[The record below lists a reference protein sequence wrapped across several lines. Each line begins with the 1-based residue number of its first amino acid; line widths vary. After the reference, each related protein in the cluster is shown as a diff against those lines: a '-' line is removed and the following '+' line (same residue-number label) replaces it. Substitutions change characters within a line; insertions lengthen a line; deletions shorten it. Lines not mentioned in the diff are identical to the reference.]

1 MKNITKTALIAII
14 LLTAAFFIIKK
25 CSRNTFQALP
35 VKASGDTLTIAIE
48 YSPIGMYIDNDSLA
62 GLNYDIAEEIF
73 SRTNKPVKIIPVT
86 GFNVGKQLLYDK
98 DVDIFI
104 PDAAV
109 TGELKNDFCFTHPVY
124 IDTQVLVCST
134 DSTGEFNVSQLAKD
148 TVWVSY
154 DSPFA
159 SRLSNLAKEIG
170 DTIYIT
176 EDKDI
181 GSEGLLLKISEGE
194 INKAVVNRRLA
205 NKMIKDKNL
214 NIRIAGEI
222 SFNQFQSWMLLKE
235 NQSLCDSINEYI
247 SSFKSSSGYED
258 IMGKYN

>member
-1 MKNITKTALIAII
+1 MKKIPNIAFIALI
-14 LLTAAFFIIKK
+14 LLTATFFIIKK
-25 CSRNTFQALP
+25 CSRHTFQESP
-35 VKASGDTLTIAIE
+35 IKASGDTLTIAIE
-48 YSPIGMYIDNDSLA
+48 YSPIGMYIDDDSLT
-62 GLNYDIAEEIF
+62 GLNYDIAKEIF
-73 SRTNKPVKIIPVT
+73 SRINKPVKIVPVT
-86 GFNVGKQLLYDK
+86 GFNEGKQLLYDK
-98 DVDIFI
+98 DVDLFI

-109 TGELKNDFCFTHPVY
+109 TGELKTDFCYTHPVY
-124 IDTQVLVCST
+124 IDTQVLVCNS
-134 DSTGEFNVSQLAKD
+134 DSTVEFNVSQLAMD

-205 NKMIKDKNL
+205 NKMLKDKNL

-247 SSFKSSSGYED
+247 SSFKSSSRYED
-258 IMGKYN
+258 IMIKYD